1 MKIWKVKYRIG
12 KKGTVLTSTE
22 EAFAFEPTENDVYE
36 VGIELLKQYRA
47 DNFTASPTVEIEVR
61 SDINV

>member
-1 MKIWKVKYRIG
+1 MKIWKVKYKIG
-12 KKGTVLTSTE
+12 KKDTILTSTE

-47 DNFTASPTVEIEVR
+47 DSFTVSPTVEIEVR